1 MQGREGVWDPGNV
14 RVQLLDWNSA
24 SDIQAAGGPFRYVLA
39 ADCVYNEEHVEALC
53 NVMLALTDLKSTGEN
68 SICSSVTHSAVF
80 VGDDLLTRGAIIAQ
94 LWLWL

>member
-1 MQGREGVWDPGNV
+1 MSFRAAMQGREGVWDPGDV

-24 SDIQAAGGPFRYVLA
+24 SNIQAAGGPFRYVLA

-68 SICSSVTHSAVF
+68 SICSSIT
-80 VGDDLLTRGAIIAQ
+80 
-94 LWLWL
+94 

>member
-1 MQGREGVWDPGNV
+1 MQGREGVWDPGDV

-39 ADCVYNEEHVEALC
+39 ADCVYHEEHVEALC

-68 SICSSVTHSAVF
+68 PLHSSITQCSLC
-80 VGDDLLTRGAIIAQ
+80 GG
-94 LWLWL
+94 